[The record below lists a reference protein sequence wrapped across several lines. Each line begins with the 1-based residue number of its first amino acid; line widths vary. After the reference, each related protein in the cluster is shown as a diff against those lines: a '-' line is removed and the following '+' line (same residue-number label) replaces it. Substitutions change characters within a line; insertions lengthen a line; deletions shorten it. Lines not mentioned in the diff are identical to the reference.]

1 MVRCSMLS
9 FAGILGA
16 SMLAAQSPAPVQK
29 SFGVVGQSQSES
41 NPIRKGANTLSYII
55 IPPEIAGNGKRTFQY
70 QQETPQTGSNTP
82 SVFVLPSPDSS
93 ACPVSMRAEH
103 RSGGGVITTGKSP
116 IIGPMQ
122 HIRLILDHAAYPVR
136 VTAATL
142 TIRGTNGKWR
152 TMNASQF
159 QTQPQPSSPYIS
171 STLNAVF
178 LRDGDD
184 SEITDLELPG
194 FTSVKSIR
202 VDSVTYADGTIWV
215 PTDGRSCRLEPDPL
229 MLVSSR

>member
-1 MVRCSMLS
+1 MLS
-9 FAGILGA
+9 LVAILGA
-16 SMLAAQSPAPVQK
+16 SALAAQSPAPVQS
-29 SFGVVGQSQSES
+29 SFGVMGQTSGQSQAES
-41 NPIRKGANTLSYII
+41 NPARNGANIQAYVI
-55 IPPEIAGNGKRTFQY
+55 IPPEKPRKGKRNFQY
-70 QQETPQTGSNTP
+70 QFETPQAGANAP
-82 SVFVLPSPDSS
+82 SVFVLPSPAAP

-103 RSGGGVITTGKSP
+103 RSGGGVITTGKSQ
-116 IIGPMQ
+116 IVGSMQ

-136 VTAATL
+136 VTAATV

-184 SEITDLELPG
+184 SETSDLELPG

-202 VDSVTYADGTIWV
+202 LDSVTYADGTIWT
-215 PTDGRSCRLEPDPL
+215 PADGRSCRVEPDPL

>member
-29 SFGVVGQSQSES
+29 SFGVMGQSES
-41 NPIRKGANTLSYII
+41 NPIRKGANIPSYVI
-55 IPPEIAGNGKRTFQY
+55 IPPEIAGNGKRTFRY
-70 QQETPQTGSNTP
+70 QQETPQTASNTP

-103 RSGGGVITTGKSP
+103 RSGGSVISTGKSQ
-116 IIGPMQ
+116 IVGPMQ

-215 PTDGRSCRLEPDPL
+215 PADGRSCRVEPDPL